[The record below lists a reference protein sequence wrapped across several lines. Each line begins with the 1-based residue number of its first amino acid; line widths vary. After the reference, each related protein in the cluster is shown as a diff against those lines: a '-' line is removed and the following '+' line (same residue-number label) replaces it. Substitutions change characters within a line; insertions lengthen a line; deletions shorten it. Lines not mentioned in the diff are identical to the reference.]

1 MKTQTL
7 VIETNIPSVDDF
19 AVQYR
24 QYGPLARGDGKF
36 LFDTLMSPECYVK
49 IREATLLGHP
59 GVDGVADLVFETVH
73 NQTTLSW
80 DDNCKRFIGAM
91 VACLAEANGLAKTG
105 EKKSARKPFSKG
117 EFYRVVKKDVA
128 GSAVEEDGVSK
139 SKNKSEVILK
149 LGAEGGSITLFGIKN
164 AEDEWEFTFETNQ
177 VVLFDLLL
185 EEGRIGMG
193 SPISRFPPVIAWS
206 EALEFL
212 NSRYEYWYKL
222 WPITVHPEFKD
233 RILVEARN
241 RAGEKG
247 LHDGWES
254 L

>member
-19 AVQYR
+19 AAQYR
-24 QYGPLARGDGKF
+24 QYGPLARGNGKF
-36 LFDTLMSPECYVK
+36 LFDTLMSPECYIK
-49 IREATLLGHP
+49 IREATLLDHA

-73 NQTTLSW
+73 SQTTLSW
-80 DDNCKRFIGAM
+80 DNNCKRFIGAM

-105 EKKSARKPFSKG
+105 EKKSARQPFSKG
-117 EFYRVVKKDVA
+117 EFYRVVGKDVA

-139 SKNKSEVILK
+139 SKNKSEVILE

-164 AEDEWEFTFETNQ
+164 AEGEWEFVFETNE
-177 VVLFDLLL
+177 VALFDLLS
-185 EEGRIGMG
+185 EEDCIGMG
-193 SPISRFPPVIAWS
+193 SPISRFPLMSAWS

-212 NSRYEYWYKL
+212 NSRYKNWYKL
-222 WPITVHPEFKD
+222 RPITVHPEFKD
-233 RILVEARN
+233 HIFVEARN
-241 RAGEKG
+241 RASEEG
-247 LHDGWES
+247 LHDSWKS